1 MTSVTIGSLI
11 TTVKAGNTLG
21 EGVFWD
27 QQTQSIW
34 WTDIEDASIFQY
46 MIDTKQLKAYSMPY
60 RVGCFAL
67 IKDDPRLIVAFDRGI
82 ALYDLNSAEIEWL
95 AEPEEHLP
103 CNRFNDGRVD
113 RQGRFWAGT
122 MVDEHSRHVM
132 SAFDS
137 EPSIA
142 TLGALYCV
150 DHYARCQKMLTG
162 IGTAN
167 SLCWSP
173 DSQYMYHADSTKQQ
187 ITRFDF
193 DSEAVALKT
202 PCCFATTEGHVF
214 PDGSEVDADGYLWN
228 AQWGGGK
235 IVRYTPDGD
244 IDISLSLP
252 VSNPTSVAFGGKNL
266 DWLIITS
273 AKHGLS
279 DQQLTLEPQAGDLF
293 IYQLHG
299 INGLAANRYLS
310 KSRL

>member
-1 MTSVTIGSLI
+1 M
-11 TTVKAGNTLG
+11 
-21 EGVFWD
+21 
-27 QQTQSIW
+27 
-34 WTDIEDASIFQY
+34 
-46 MIDTKQLKAYSMPY
+46 
-60 RVGCFAL
+60 GCFAL

-82 ALYDLNSAEIEWL
+82 AFYELVSGDIQWL
-95 AEPEEHLP
+95 AQPEIHLP

-113 RQGRFWAGT
+113 HQGRFWAGT

-132 SAFDS
+132 SAFEA
-137 EPSIA
+137 EPSKD
-142 TLGALYCV
+142 TLGALYCI
-150 DHYARCQKMLTG
+150 DHGARCHKMLTG

-173 DSQYMYHADSTKQQ
+173 DSKRIYHADSTKQE

-193 DSEAVALKT
+193 GSEALT
-202 PCCFATTEGHVF
+202 LTNPHQFASTEGHVF
-214 PDGSEVDADGYLWN
+214 PDGSEIDCDGYLWN

-235 IVRYTPDGD
+235 IVRYTPDGEV
-244 IDISLSLP
+244 DISLSLP

-279 DQQLTLEPQAGDLF
+279 KQQLPLEPQAGDLF

-299 INGLAANRYLS
+299 IKGLAANRYLL
-310 KSRL
+310 KSSL